1 MHNINKNT
9 TSAYANWSHQ
19 EVVENQGF
27 GHIGANLSPTK
38 PKFLNPRIQRM
49 GCYLVNASNLKEN
62 SREKLIFTFLLD

>member
-49 GCYLVNASNLKEN
+49 ACYLVNASNLKVEFKRKTYFYL
-62 SREKLIFTFLLD
+62 SS